1 MVTPGRY
8 HPHDLNA
15 MEAVAMTDSTGT
27 KVERK
32 GKRRW
37 WQFSLASLLLLMT
50 VLALFLGFWA
60 DSARRQERAVRWIEE
75 HGGKVVYSSEIQ
87 RSPTHSPSPPGPAWL
102 RRWMGIDYLDFV
114 EMAHVKGRVTDA
126 DLATLT
132 RDFPRLKQLTIEQ
145 AASVSDA
152 GFADLAKGFPHLAYL
167 KIEQGENVTDVG
179 LAALQGLHDLALL
192 HLDCPQMTDASL
204 AHVESLQ
211 WLESLSLQ
219 SNHITDAGLAH
230 LQPLK
235 KLYFLQLNCPIT
247 DDGMEHL
254 TGLSGLLR
262 LSCRGAPSDT
272 ARGQIANA
280 LAEFTTT
287 NFIDEPLGYVCDFY
301 SDFHSYPKPNS
312 IKFRIDAQAL
322 VAAQVDKSPTISA
335 KINGS
340 QLATTLTSILRPHN
354 MGWYVG
360 EGEIVITTA
369 EIDAEKHAGINALRQ
384 TLPKLT
390 KVQICW

>member
-1 MVTPGRY
+1 MTLGKVR
-8 HPHDLNA
+8 PHDLNA
-15 MEAVAMTDSTGT
+15 VETIAMTDSVGT

-32 GKRRW
+32 TKRRW

-50 VLALFLGFWA
+50 VLAIFLGFWA
-60 DSARRQERAVRWIEE
+60 DSARRQQRAVQWVKE
-75 HGGKVVYSSEIQ
+75 HEGQVLYSSEIQ

-102 RRWMGIDYLDFV
+102 RKWLGIDYLDFV
-114 EMAHVKGRVTDA
+114 ETAYVKGRVTDA

-152 GFADLAKGFPHLAYL
+152 GFTDLAKGLPHLTYL
-167 KIEQGENVTDVG
+167 EIEQGENITDVG
-179 LAALQGLHDLALL
+179 LAALQGLHDLERL

-204 AHVESLQ
+204 THVESMQ

-219 SNHITDAGLAH
+219 SNHITDTGLAH

-235 KLYFLQLNCPIT
+235 KLYFLELNCPIT
-247 DDGMEHL
+247 DNGMEHL

-262 LSCRGAPSDT
+262 LYCRGAPSDT
-272 ARGQIANA
+272 ARRHIARA
-280 LAEFTTT
+280 LAQITSTD
-287 NFIDEPLGYVCDFY
+287 FIDEPLRYVCDFY
-301 SDFHSYPKPNS
+301 SDFHSYPEPYS
-312 IKFRIDAQAL
+312 IKFRIDAQTLA
-322 VAAQVDKSPTISA
+322 AAQVDRSPAITA

-340 QLATTLTSILRPHN
+340 QLAETLTSILRPHN

-369 EIDAEKHAGINALRQ
+369 EIDAQKHAGINKLRQ
-384 TLPKLT
+384 TLPKLK